1 MRLDGN
7 STQVLFL
14 LMKKYSIIHI
24 IGIVALILTCI
35 PIIYLLLQAFR
46 PTETVLSNQLLI
58 AYIRNT
64 IIMILVVGFS
74 AGFLGLTLAWI
85 ISFYDFP
92 FRRFFKV
99 ALALPLAIPPYIA
112 AVSYSDFM
120 YVNGL
125 FPRLLGAFGITKH
138 FDIMNIHG
146 AIFIYSITLYPYVY
160 IACLSFFK
168 YTSASFVENA
178 RVLKANWVKLFSKVG
193 VPLAR
198 LPLVAGLTL
207 VIMELVSDFG
217 VIDYYGVQGFSTGI
231 YKIWHN
237 YSDFYGAIRLSAILL
252 CIIFAVVYIESFLRR
267 RLRYF
272 TTSKSKTI
280 KLIRV
285 KNARY
290 LLIYLTLTLIITF
303 IIPLIQLVYNGIYA
317 YEKIWNIKL
326 LQVTLNTVYYTSIA
340 SFICVGIS
348 FVIANYVK
356 GKKGIFAKTISK
368 LATMGY
374 SIPGVLVGLAVM
386 FTFFDV
392 DKLLVPLYRFIGI
405 KQKVLVLSTSV
416 FVFMFAYVVRFMAVS
431 FNNINAGYKKIN
443 PNLFR
448 ASATLKQSTSQTFWR
463 VDLPLML
470 PTLLMSFL
478 LVFLEILKELPI
490 TLMLKPYKLETLT
503 GFVHTYTHNE
513 QYSEASIYS
522 LVIILLGM
530 ITVSLIM
537 LFREKKYVK
546 S

>member
-1 MRLDGN
+1 
-7 STQVLFL
+7 
-14 LMKKYSIIHI
+14 MKKYSIIHI
-24 IGIVALILTCI
+24 IGIVLLILTCI
-35 PIIYLLLQAFR
+35 PIVYLLLQAFK
-46 PTETVLSNQLLI
+46 PTETVLSNKLLFT
-58 AYIRNT
+58 YIRNT
-64 IIMILVVGFS
+64 VLMIFVVGFF
-74 AGFLGLTLAWI
+74 AGLLGLTLAWI

-99 ALALPLAIPPYIA
+99 VLALPLAIPPYIA

-120 YVNGL
+120 YANGL
-125 FPRLLGAFGITKH
+125 FPRLLGIFGITKH
-138 FDIMNIHG
+138 FDIMNMYG
-146 AIFIYSITLYPYVY
+146 AMFIYSITLYPYVY

-168 YTSASFVENA
+168 HTSASFVENA
-178 RVLKANWVKLFSKVG
+178 RMLKANWFKLFYKVG
-193 VPLAR
+193 LPLAR

-237 YSDFYGAIRLSAILL
+237 YSDFYGAIRLSAIFL
-252 CIIFAVVYIESFLRR
+252 CVIFVVVYVESFLRR

-272 TTSKSKTI
+272 TTSKSKSI
-280 KLIRV
+280 RLIEV
-285 KNARY
+285 KNSRY
-290 LLIYLTLTLIITF
+290 ILIYLSLTLLITF
-303 IIPLIQLVYNGIYA
+303 IIPFIQLMYNGIYA
-317 YEKIWNIKL
+317 YGKLLNIKL
-326 LQVTLNTVYYTSIA
+326 IQVTLNTVYYTSLASLICVVI
-340 SFICVGIS
+340 SFI
-348 FVIANYVK
+348 IANYIK
-356 GKKGIFAKTISK
+356 GNKGMVARAISK

-392 DKLLVPLYRFIGI
+392 DKMLVPVYRFIGI
-405 KQKVLVLSTSV
+405 KEKVLVLSTSV

-443 PNLFR
+443 PNLFK
-448 ASATLKQSTSQTFWR
+448 ASSTLKQSASKTFWR